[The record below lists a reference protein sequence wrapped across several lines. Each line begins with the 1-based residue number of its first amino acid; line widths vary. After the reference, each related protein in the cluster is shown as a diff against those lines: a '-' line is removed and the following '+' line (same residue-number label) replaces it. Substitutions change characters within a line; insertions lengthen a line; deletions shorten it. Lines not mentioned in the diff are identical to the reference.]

1 MPGVSRRRFI
11 RASGLAGSAALVG
24 ACSRTLP
31 PLRRLTVRGAC
42 HHDCPDTCAWVVA
55 TEDGRAVALEGDRS
69 HPYTRG
75 TLCEKMDGFLED
87 VVYSE
92 DRVLHPMRRVGPKG
106 EGRFERVSWDEALD
120 DVARRLRAVV
130 EQHGAEAV
138 LPYSFAGTM
147 GMVQGWSLDGRFF
160 ARLGASRLERTICGS
175 TASAGLRVT
184 LGTSAGMM
192 PEDLLDSRLIVLW
205 GGNPVVSNPH
215 GWTLVEEA
223 RARGARVVS
232 IDPLRSPTAAKADW
246 HLRPRPGTDTALAL
260 GLMHV
265 IVREKRHDADY
276 VERHTVGF
284 APLEKRL
291 AECPPERV
299 EQVTGVGRADV
310 VRLAREYARTRPAA
324 IQVHIGLEK
333 HRQGG
338 MTYRTI
344 ACLPA
349 LVGAWRDP
357 GGGLLHSTSDLFD
370 AAMNLA
376 ALSAAPGAKPARAIN
391 MVRLGRALLD
401 PALKPGVH
409 ALVVYDSNPATIAP
423 DQNRVRRGLERED
436 LLTVVL
442 DHFVTDTARYA
453 DYLLPA
459 TTQVEHLDLL
469 VPYGTRYV
477 SLNTPAIEPRG
488 EAIPNTEFFRRLAR
502 RMGFDEPYLQASDEE
517 LARLALDSR
526 HPHLKGITYERLRR
540 EGWAALDLPARRLP
554 FATGGFPT
562 PSGKCELYSEALKAQ
577 GMDPLPGWVGE
588 SRPPADASRHPL
600 HFMSPKWSRQFVNSS
615 HANQPRLEKAAGQ
628 PLVRLHPDDAGRRGI
643 ASGDRVRVF
652 NERGEVSLTALVTDE
667 MQPGVVTLWH
677 GWWAS
682 RIGGA
687 SANALTSDALADL
700 GGGSRLHDVWVDVAP
715 AARPPAARA
724 GGPA

>member
-1 MPGVSRRRFI
+1 MSQSRPPGVSRRRFI
-11 RASGLAGSAALVG
+11 HASGLAGSAALVA
-24 ACSRTLP
+24 ACSRTP
-31 PLRRLTVRGAC
+31 PSARRLTVRGAC
-42 HHDCPDTCAWVVA
+42 HHDCPDTCAWVVT
-55 TEDGRAVALEGDRS
+55 TEDGRAVALEGDAR

-75 TLCEKMDGFLED
+75 TLCEKMDGFLAD
-87 VVYSE
+87 VVYSP
-92 DRVLHPMRRVGPKG
+92 DRVLHPMKRVGPKG
-106 EGRFERVSWDEALD
+106 QGRFERVSWDEALD
-120 DVARRLRAVV
+120 DVAKRLRAVV

-184 LGTSAGMM
+184 LGTGTGMM
-192 PEDLLDSRLIVLW
+192 PEDVLDSRLIVLW

-215 GWTLVEEA
+215 GWALVEQA

-246 HLRPRPGTDTALAL
+246 HVRPRPGTDTALAL

-265 IVREKRHDADY
+265 LVREKRHDAGY
-276 VERHTVGF
+276 VERHTLGF

-291 AECPPERV
+291 AEYPPERV
-299 EQVTGVGRADV
+299 EQITGVGREDV
-310 VRLAREYARTRPAA
+310 VRLARDYARIRPAA

-349 LVGAWRDP
+349 LVGAWREP

-376 ALSAAPGAKPARAIN
+376 ALSAVPDAKPARSIN
-391 MVRLGRALLD
+391 MVQLGRALTD
-401 PALKPGVH
+401 PGLRPAVH
-409 ALVVYDSNPATIAP
+409 AIVVYDSNPATIAP

-453 DYLLPA
+453 DYVLPA
-459 TTQVEHLDLL
+459 TTQAEHLDLL

-477 SLNTPAIEPRG
+477 SLNQPAIEPRG

-502 RMGFDEPYLQASDEE
+502 RMGFDEPYLQASDED
-517 LARLALDSR
+517 LVRLALDSR

-540 EGWAALDLPARRLP
+540 EGWAALDLPPRRLP
-554 FATGGFPT
+554 FAAGGFPT

-577 GMDPLPGWVGE
+577 GMDPLPGWVDEG
-588 SRPPADASRHPL
+588 RPPADASLYPL
-600 HFMSPKWSRQFVNSS
+600 HFMSPKWSRHFVNSS
-615 HANQPRLEKAAGQ
+615 HANQPRLEKAAGP
-628 PLVRLHPDDAGRRGI
+628 PLVRLHPEDAGRRGI

-652 NERGEVSLTALVTDE
+652 NERGEVTLTALVTDE

-700 GGGSRLHDVWVDVAP
+700 GGGSRLHDVWVDVAR
-715 AARPPAARA
+715 AARPATA
-724 GGPA
+724 